1 MAEIKAQ
8 DILEVGCGR
17 GTISLFL
24 AAHLGLNVS
33 LLDNEPDAIAIV
45 KKEFARRNLP
55 AAYYVEDAL
64 NARIAGESFD
74 AVASIGL
81 AEHIDDVEK
90 LFKEQYRLLREGGVM
105 ISLNIPA
112 KFSIQ
117 YLNTI
122 MRFFKKIFGQYK
134 ESVRKDYYRNSLK
147 PKDYKKIAKRAG
159 FKNIKITHVCPFPI
173 YTPINLTT
181 DRKITILN
189 KLILKI
195 RSIFQAYPYR
205 TNYLVSQAHFLVGYK
220 KS

>member
-1 MAEIKAQ
+1 MK
-8 DILEVGCGR
+8 
-17 GTISLFL
+17 
-24 AAHLGLNVS
+24 HLL
-33 LLDNEPDAIAIV
+33 IAIILIIPFSGISQKKNGYNSIV
-45 KKEFARRNLP
+45 KEEFNRRNLP

-64 NARIAGESFD
+64 NARIPSESFD
-74 AVASIGL
+74 AVVSIGL

-90 LFKEQYRLLREGGVM
+90 LFKEQYRLLRKGGVM

-122 MRFFKKIFGQYK
+122 MRSIKKIFGKYN
-134 ESVRKDYYRNSLK
+134 ESVRKDYYRNNLK
-147 PKDYKKIAKRAG
+147 PNDYKKNAERAG
-159 FKNIKITHVCPFPI
+159 FKNIKIIHVCPFPI

-181 DRKITILN
+181 DRKVTIVN

-195 RSIFQAYPYR
+195 RSIFQEYPYK

-220 KS
+220 K